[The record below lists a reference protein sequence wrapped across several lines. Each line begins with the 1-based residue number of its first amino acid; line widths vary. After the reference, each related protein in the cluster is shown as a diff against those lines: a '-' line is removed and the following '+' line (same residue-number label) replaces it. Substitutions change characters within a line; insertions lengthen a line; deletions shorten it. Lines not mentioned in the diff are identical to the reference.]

1 VSFAAPWVLG
11 GLRRW
16 VRAPVPREGAWGIP
30 ARWGQRR
37 GTACGGSSSSGLL
50 EGMGWDR
57 AGAPRAQQRP
67 PACTEQHPNA
77 ASGSLSPSKPHLQ
90 STNSTGISR
99 ATPKCV
105 SSPAQLGD
113 ADHVPSPVW
122 HRMGFPPG
130 WWISSGSPFAAWLAP
145 LALGRLPEA
154 LQSNCW
160 LWQTG
165 AKQIDSCSVILRAG
179 GSWTII
185 VLNCIILEKL
195 FPRLLQR
202 TGQAELGFSCCL

>member
-1 VSFAAPWVLG
+1 MDCDAGYGHLCQGKEPGGSLLG
-11 GLRRW
+11 G
-16 VRAPVPREGAWGIP
+16 VSGEGQHAVAPAARACWRGWGGTGREPPVLSSVLLLAPSGI
-30 ARWGQRR
+30 Q
-37 GTACGGSSSSGLL
+37 T
-50 EGMGWDR
+50 
-57 AGAPRAQQRP
+57 
-67 PACTEQHPNA
+67 
-77 ASGSLSPSKPHLQ
+77 GSLSPSKPHLQ